1 MISLG
6 QKSRNN
12 KVIRV
17 IHRHKHVGLPKIAKK
32 ETSPQ
37 KNISEAISE
46 LNRERDSITSNTN
59 QISKL
64 KQLLLSGNDVRGQLQ
79 KKINEAVNQQNNK
92 NTIIE
97 NQKKQLNQIKQNL
110 KNQQLAMKNLVNS
123 KNVSQKTSYG
133 NQPQAKQQQVNS
145 KNSRNRPQTNIRYQ
159 SQIQQQQQQKRQ
171 RPQWTVAGQIVR
183 PWDHEQQ
190 HAILDLIEKYKRLYK
205 KGIQDLINFQQKCK
219 KQAEETQKAQNVL
232 YKKKE
237 TAWRVES
244 DKKDT
249 AWRTESVKAKAATQV
264 ARKARDKAQLA
275 KLVAKDRELSTRT
288 TKLTAERAGDKKKCE
303 EERAVMIRARQQRE
317 KKRVEKNRARAK
329 KRAYEVEASV
339 TALKKAAQLRKEM
352 QQRIEESKKQ
362 RQVLLAQKR
371 LANFALLKARAV
383 AADQRRS
390 GSKIC
395 CITKK
400 IC

>member
-17 IHRHKHVGLPKIAKK
+17 IHRHKHVGLPKITKK
-32 ETSPQ
+32 ETPPQ

-46 LNRERDSITSNTN
+46 LNRERDSIVSNTN
-59 QISKL
+59 QLSKL
-64 KQLLLSGNDVRGQLQ
+64 KQLLLSGNSDVRGQLQ

-159 SQIQQQQQQKRQ
+159 SQIQQQQQQQQGNQQGNQQQKRQ
-171 RPQWTVAGQIVR
+171 RPQWTAAGQIIK

-190 HAILDLIEKYKRLYK
+190 HAILDLIEKYKKLYK
-205 KGIQDLINFQQKCK
+205 TGIQDLINFQQKCK

-249 AWRTESVKAKAATQV
+249 AWRTESAKANVATQA

-275 KLVAKDRELSTRT
+275 KLVAKDRELSTH
-288 TKLTAERAGDKKKCE
+288 D
-303 EERAVMIRARQQRE
+303 
-317 KKRVEKNRARAK
+317 
-329 KRAYEVEASV
+329 
-339 TALKKAAQLRKEM
+339 
-352 QQRIEESKKQ
+352 
-362 RQVLLAQKR
+362 
-371 LANFALLKARAV
+371 
-383 AADQRRS
+383 
-390 GSKIC
+390 
-395 CITKK
+395 
-400 IC
+400 